1 MIRVSD
7 NDFSNYI
14 SWAMNCSSNQVYPLS
29 ITEGI
34 QSGDIYVDDQENP
47 GMVLFWHYCGFAYIS
62 GVTSGK
68 ILEEA
73 EKEICHKNKR
83 RMLLITDDDF
93 VVHFFSRSGKEIGR
107 RIEYEHTGGSG
118 INGQIHGI
126 DIRRI
131 DASNLSVIN
140 GKIIPAFSWEESKFL
155 NRGIGYAAFDHDRFC
170 GVAFSAAVSSAEI
183 DIGVEVSPLYRGRGI
198 ATTLVRKM
206 CCEIL
211 SQGKRPVWAHAEQ
224 NTGSMRTAIRSGFV
238 LKKVNR
244 TVSLKKAEL

>member
-1 MIRVSD
+1 MIRVSE

-14 SWAMNCSSNQVYPLS
+14 SWAMNCSCNQVYPLS

-34 QSGDIYVDDQENP
+34 QSGDIYADDP
-47 GMVLFWHYCGFAYIS
+47 KDPKAVLFWHYCGFAYIS
-62 GVTSGK
+62 GVASGK
-68 ILEEA
+68 MLGEA
-73 EKEICHKNKR
+73 EKEICHKRKR

-93 VVHFFSRSGKEIGR
+93 VVHYFGGRGKEIGR

-118 INGQIHGI
+118 TDEEINGI

-131 DASNLSVIN
+131 DASNISVIN
-140 GKIIPAFSWEESKFL
+140 GKIIPAFSWEDGQFL
-155 NRGIGYAAFDHDRFC
+155 ENGIGYAAFEHDRFC
-170 GVAFSAAVSSAEI
+170 GVAFSAAISSAEI

-198 ATTLVRKM
+198 ATTLARKM
-206 CCEIL
+206 CCEII

-238 LKKVNR
+238 MKKINR
-244 TVSLKKAEL
+244 TVCLKKAE

>member
-1 MIRVSD
+1 MIRVSE
-7 NDFSNYI
+7 NDFSKYI

-34 QSGDIYVDDQENP
+34 QSGDIYVDAPENP

-62 GVTSGK
+62 GVASRK
-68 ILEEA
+68 NLEEI
-73 EKEICHKNKR
+73 EKDICHKNKR

-93 VVHFFSRSGKEIGR
+93 VLRFFSNSGKEIGR
-107 RIEYEHTGGSG
+107 RIEYEYTGGSS

-131 DASNLSVIN
+131 DAENISAIN
-140 GKIIPAFSWEESKFL
+140 GKITPSFSWEDSEFL

-170 GVAFSAAVSSAEI
+170 SVAFSAAMSSVEI

-198 ATTLVRKM
+198 ATTLVREM
-206 CCEIL
+206 CVEII

-224 NTGSMRTAIRSGFV
+224 NVGSMRTAIRSGFV
-238 LKKVNR
+238 QKKVNG
-244 TVSLKKAEL
+244 TICLKKAE